1 MTDPNAQQ
9 SRNHAD
15 SHELND
21 WHLFG
26 PKNSEVADLVL
37 RLAYEKG
44 MRLADIEQLMVKALS
59 ERLFRDD

>member
-1 MTDPNAQQ
+1 MTDSNTLQ
-9 SRNHAD
+9 SWNHPD